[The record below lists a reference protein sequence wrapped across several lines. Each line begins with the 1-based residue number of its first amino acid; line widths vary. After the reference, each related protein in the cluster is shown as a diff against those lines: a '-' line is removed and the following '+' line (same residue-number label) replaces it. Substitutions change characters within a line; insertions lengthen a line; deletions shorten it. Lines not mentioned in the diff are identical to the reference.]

1 MKVYH
6 IIQYT
11 LLQHCIIS
19 YDTAQFEEEK
29 KENSLQTIKA
39 TKPVQTNASHAEN
52 SITSVVF

>member
-39 TKPVQTNASHAEN
+39 TKPVQTNASHAETR
-52 SITSVVF
+52 SLL